1 MRLFFLR
8 AERHHE
14 RYWEPSCLTSGTRRA
29 VKKERP
35 RGKKKQVVL
44 IRGGEEE
51 GLQGLIIELVAR
63 LSGFP
68 IPCASALAAK

>member
-51 GLQGLIIELVAR
+51 GLQGQ

-68 IPCASALAAK
+68 FPNVPNVPLQ